1 MNRTLIATVLSVCLV
16 SGFGISQASADELKG
31 LISVTQEAV
40 PSGTEALAKAD
51 ELIARR
57 GGGGA
62 RRGGGMRRGGGVRRG
77 GGRASTARRSGG
89 SNARRGN
96 AGRANSH
103 SNVRRSNGGRSSAH
117 RSNTN
122 RSSAHRSNTN
132 RSSAHRSNTSRSS
145 AHRSNTSHSQHASNS
160 RSNHANH
167 SSQKSNSKGNNKSG
181 KNGKNSQ
188 ANRGNRTNG
197 RDGNRGGGDGGAW
210 DGRGWDGRGWDGD
223 AISPIDPV
231 VPVVPVDPI
240 YVGPRP
246 VITLLNPAGT
256 GASLNYTLGEAQY
269 VIAAGE
275 TTTHDEGTQEIA
287 FDRGSSFGEARYT
300 LQPGTAYKFVS
311 TDHGWDLNS
320 VAALAGTDSSETTTA
335 EVATTHSS
343 GASALTLVSGN

>member
-103 SNVRRSNGGRSSAH
+103 SNVHRSNGG
-117 RSNTN
+117 
-122 RSSAHRSNTN
+122 
-132 RSSAHRSNTSRSS
+132 RSS

>member
-1 MNRTLIATVLSVCLV
+1 MRQTADRTTPTTALRRAT
-16 SGFGISQASADELKG
+16 
-31 LISVTQEAV
+31 
-40 PSGTEALAKAD
+40 AKEITKA
-51 ELIARR
+51 
-57 GGGGA
+57 
-62 RRGGGMRRGGGVRRG
+62 
-77 GGRASTARRSGG
+77 
-89 SNARRGN
+89 
-96 AGRANSH
+96 
-103 SNVRRSNGGRSSAH
+103 
-117 RSNTN
+117 
-122 RSSAHRSNTN
+122 
-132 RSSAHRSNTSRSS
+132 
-145 AHRSNTSHSQHASNS
+145 
-160 RSNHANH
+160 
-167 SSQKSNSKGNNKSG
+167 GNN

-320 VAALAGTDSSETTTA
+320 VAAVAGTDSSETTTA

>member
-96 AGRANSH
+96 TGRANSH
-103 SNVRRSNGGRSSAH
+103 SNVRRSNGG
-117 RSNTN
+117 
-122 RSSAHRSNTN
+122 

-231 VPVVPVDPI
+231 VPVVPVDPV

>member
-1 MNRTLIATVLSVCLV
+1 MKRTLIATVLSVCLV

-57 GGGGA
+57 GGGGGRRGGGGV
-62 RRGGGMRRGGGVRRG
+62 RRGGGMRRG

-103 SNVRRSNGGRSSAH
+103 SNVRRSNGG
-117 RSNTN
+117 
-122 RSSAHRSNTN
+122 
-132 RSSAHRSNTSRSS
+132 RSS

-210 DGRGWDGRGWDGD
+210 DGRGWDGWGWDGD

-320 VAALAGTDSSETTTA
+320 VAAVAGTDSSDTSTA

>member
-57 GGGGA
+57 GGGGGRRGGGGV

-89 SNARRGN
+89 SNTRRGN

-103 SNVRRSNGGRSSAH
+103 SNVHRSNGG
-117 RSNTN
+117 
-122 RSSAHRSNTN
+122 
-132 RSSAHRSNTSRSS
+132 RSS

-269 VIAAGE
+269 VIASGE

>member
-51 ELIARR
+51 ELIASRGGGGGRR
-57 GGGGA
+57 GGGGV

-103 SNVRRSNGGRSSAH
+103 SNVRRSNGG
-117 RSNTN
+117 
-122 RSSAHRSNTN
+122 
-132 RSSAHRSNTSRSS
+132 RSS

>member
-62 RRGGGMRRGGGVRRG
+62 RRGGGMRPGGGVRRGGVRRG

-122 RSSAHRSNTN
+122 
-132 RSSAHRSNTSRSS
+132 RSS

-197 RDGNRGGGDGGAW
+197 RDGNRGGGDGRGW
-210 DGRGWDGRGWDGD
+210 DGRGWDGRGWDGGD
-223 AISPIDPV
+223 AIFPIDPV
-231 VPVVPVDPI
+231 VPVVPVDPV

-269 VIAAGE
+269 VIASGE

>member
-62 RRGGGMRRGGGVRRG
+62 RRGGGMRPGGGVRRGGVRRG

-103 SNVRRSNGGRSSAH
+103 SNVRRSNGG
-117 RSNTN
+117 

-197 RDGNRGGGDGGAW
+197 RDGNRGGGDGRGW
-210 DGRGWDGRGWDGD
+210 DGRGWDGRGWDGGD
-223 AISPIDPV
+223 AIFPIDPV
-231 VPVVPVDPI
+231 VPVVPVDPV

>member
-1 MNRTLIATVLSVCLV
+1 MKRTLIATVLSVCLV

-57 GGGGA
+57 GGGGGRRGGGGV

-103 SNVRRSNGGRSSAH
+103 SNVRRSNGG
-117 RSNTN
+117 
-122 RSSAHRSNTN
+122 
-132 RSSAHRSNTSRSS
+132 RSS

-320 VAALAGTDSSETTTA
+320 VAAVAGTDSSDTSTA

>member
-57 GGGGA
+57 GGGGGRRGGGGV

-103 SNVRRSNGGRSSAH
+103 SNVRRSNGG
-117 RSNTN
+117 
-122 RSSAHRSNTN
+122 
-132 RSSAHRSNTSRSS
+132 RSS

-246 VITLLNPAGT
+246 VITLLNPTGT

-320 VAALAGTDSSETTTA
+320 VAAVAGADSSETTTA

-343 GASALTLVSGN
+343 GVSAVTLVSGN

>member
-57 GGGGA
+57 GGGGGRRGGGGV

-103 SNVRRSNGGRSSAH
+103 SNVRRSNGG
-117 RSNTN
+117 
-122 RSSAHRSNTN
+122 
-132 RSSAHRSNTSRSS
+132 RSS